1 MTTAVLPS
9 AATETQPAEATRTIT
24 HLYSKLACGHGTPG
38 LYVQVLGIGAGKNA
52 GQPAVAA
59 MQKSASAQGDW
70 QSAYL
75 PLTGPTAPAALVD
88 LTVCAGYNAT
98 EAVGLGSDGNI
109 YLVGE
114 QTEDQKWTAG
124 AGMLTQNQK
133 TTTFLPGTL
142 SSCLLNTTT
151 ILALSSKNIPWV
163 AAYRDQKQ
171 VWQPGYGLPSSIVSN
186 FQSIAA
192 RPDLSSA
199 GTVHAIGL
207 TSDGNAC
214 EVSTASGSGTG
225 SGNWTAGEGLLGST
239 TGLPTFAQLLLV
251 TGDAAMNFHV
261 IGLGT
266 DNSVWDIDTY
276 SAGSATPQWSGK
288 STCIVAPS
296 SVSDSKIDFFLSGAP
311 GSFTINLVA
320 WAGSTLSVLASFDT
334 AWAASTATIP
344 TSGFSARWQIINNLA
359 DTSSTGIFILGLGSV
374 GLVYELA
381 YCKDGT
387 WSAGTKTPLNK

>member
-9 AATETQPAEATRTIT
+9 AATETQATEATRTIT
-24 HLYSKLACGHGTPG
+24 NLYGKLACGHGTPG

-59 MQKSASAQGDW
+59 MQNSTSAHGDW

-75 PLTGPTAPAALVD
+75 PLTGATAPATLVD

-98 EAVGLGSDGNI
+98 EAVGLGSDGSI

-114 QTEDQKWTAG
+114 QTEDKKWTAG
-124 AGMLTQNQK
+124 AGVLTQD
-133 TTTFLPGTL
+133 TTFLAGTL

-151 ILALSSKNIPWV
+151 ILAISSGNVPCV
-163 AAYRDQKQ
+163 AAYRDEKQ
-171 VWQPGYGLPSSIVSN
+171 VWQPGYPLISPIISV
-186 FQSIAA
+186 FQSVAA

-199 GTVHAIGL
+199 GTAHAIGL
-207 TSDGNAC
+207 TGGGHAC
-214 EVSTASGSGTG
+214 EVATASGSGTG
-225 SGNWTAGEGLLGST
+225 KSNWKAGHGYLGSK
-239 TGLPTFAQLLLV
+239 TGLPSFAQLLLV
-251 TGDAAMNFHV
+251 SGDAAMNFHV

-266 DNSVWDIDTY
+266 DGSVWDIDTY

-288 STCIVAPS
+288 STRILAPG

-320 WAGSTLSVLASFDT
+320 WAGSTLSVLASFGT
-334 AWAASTATIP
+334 AWALSTATIP

-359 DTSSTGIFILGLGSV
+359 DTTSSGIFILGLSGL

-381 YCKDGT
+381 YSKDGT
-387 WSAGTKTPLNK
+387 WTAGSTKPISG

>member
-9 AATETQPAEATRTIT
+9 AATETQATEATRTIT
-24 HLYSKLACGHGTPG
+24 NLYGKLACGHGTPG

-59 MQKSASAQGDW
+59 MQNSTSAHGDW

-75 PLTGPTAPAALVD
+75 PLTGATAPATLVD

-114 QTEDQKWTAG
+114 QTEDKKWTAG
-124 AGMLTQNQK
+124 AGMLTQNDK
-133 TTTFLPGTL
+133 TTFLPGTL
-142 SSCLLNTTT
+142 SSFLLNTTT

-186 FQSIAA
+186 FQSVAA

-207 TSDGNAC
+207 TSDGSAC
-214 EVSTASGSGTG
+214 EVSIASGSGTG
-225 SGNWTAGEGLLGST
+225 SGNWKAGKGVLGST

-251 TGDAAMNFHV
+251 SGDAAMNFHV
-261 IGLGT
+261 IGLGI
-266 DNSVWDIDTY
+266 DGSVWDIDTY
-276 SAGSATPQWSGK
+276 SAGTATPQWSGK
-288 STCIVAPS
+288 STRILAPG

-320 WAGSTLSVLASFDT
+320 WAGSTLSVLASFGT
-334 AWAASTATIP
+334 AWALSTATIP

-359 DTSSTGIFILGLGSV
+359 DTTSSGIFILGLSGL

-381 YCKDGT
+381 YSKDGT
-387 WSAGTKTPLNK
+387 WTAGSTKPISG

>member
-9 AATETQPAEATRTIT
+9 AATETQATEATRTIT
-24 HLYSKLACGHGTPG
+24 NLYGKLACGHGTPG

-59 MQKSASAQGDW
+59 MQNSTSAHGDW

-75 PLTGPTAPAALVD
+75 PLTGATAPATLVD

-114 QTEDQKWTAG
+114 QTEDKKWTAG
-124 AGMLTQNQK
+124 AGMLTQNDK
-133 TTTFLPGTL
+133 TTFLPGTL
-142 SSCLLNTTT
+142 SSFLLNTTT

-186 FQSIAA
+186 FQSVAA

-207 TSDGNAC
+207 TSDGSAC
-214 EVSTASGSGTG
+214 EVSIASGSGTG
-225 SGNWTAGEGLLGST
+225 SGNWKAGKGVLGST

-251 TGDAAMNFHV
+251 SGDAAMNFHV
-261 IGLGT
+261 IGLGI
-266 DNSVWDIDTY
+266 DGSVWDIDTY
-276 SAGSATPQWSGK
+276 SAGTATPQWSGK
-288 STCIVAPS
+288 STRILAPS

-320 WAGSTLSVLASFDT
+320 WAGSTLSVLASFGT
-334 AWAASTATIP
+334 AWALSTATIP

-359 DTSSTGIFILGLGSV
+359 DTTSSGIFILGLSGL

-381 YCKDGT
+381 YSKDGT
-387 WSAGTKTPLNK
+387 WTAGSTKPISG